1 MPHDRWNPML
11 PAHYDSD
18 APGTGGARGEPTPP
32 KPEPADSRAAGTG
45 APEGVAL
52 IDIEAFFRTKLRVAK
67 VLCAERVPKADR
79 LLRLDITLGDEERQ
93 IVAGIAEHYTPE
105 QMVGRLIVVV
115 ANLQPAR
122 IRGLESRGMLLAA
135 KAGKDVRLVG
145 VDGEVPPGTEI
156 G

>member
-1 MPHDRWNPML
+1 MADKNDDRRPQGV
-11 PAHYDSD
+11 SSETSG
-18 APGTGGARGEPTPP
+18 PGEGSAE
-32 KPEPADSRAAGTG
+32 AG
-45 APEGVAL
+45 APEGEAL
-52 IDIEAFFRTKLRVAK
+52 IDIEAFSKTRLRVAK
-67 VLCAERVPKADR
+67 VLRAERVPKADR

-93 IVAGIAEHYTPE
+93 IVAGIAEHYAPE

-135 KAGKDVRLVG
+135 KAGGAVRLIA
-145 VDGEVPPGTEI
+145 VDGEVPPGAEI